1 MVLEQLVE
9 TASDP
14 RKILSDF
21 RSRCNKIGNVFTITY
36 KRAVVAIYDYDREQA
51 GGLPKNS
58 FLLAAKETDD
68 RSLILLR
75 VKDATLLPNAQQ
87 NDITRQQG
95 LDSSGGEV
103 PWADELPDWTR
114 DRLSLHGLEC
124 SVLGAFI
131 LDEGDYRYAEDID
144 NYYAVHELMVWK
156 PSSEVLDI
164 IVNHQHRSNE
174 FSIDS
179 GSLTAIG
186 KTRFAAAEP
195 SSAVSAEFR
204 LNPTDIMK
212 RRTVYLGMSRSG
224 KSNGLKIFAE
234 AVYRLRDSIGDEC
247 RVGQLIFDING
258 EYAQDNLQDGKA
270 LHRVHDSLGRERE
283 GEVSTYG
290 MAKPQ
295 WDPERRL
302 MKINFYGN
310 QIPRPWNTD
319 AAEEALTQL
328 VAGREVIK
336 NIMASETARYTT
348 AFRDADIAV
357 PRSIAKDDIG
367 DQVRYYRLI
376 LAYRTALAAAGL
388 TPPWETS
395 IRGPVKY
402 GLFSQKLLKAMS
414 VDKNANSDNRT
425 DYHQAAEILRNANEN
440 GFQISWDNLITV
452 FTALNKFINDGKSG
466 YDSFEQN
473 YVSDPKNRGNAWADS
488 QFKAVLRIFESQNG
502 PRSFQT
508 AREQH
513 DAGQGRDYV
522 DEVID
527 DLRAGKLVIV
537 DQSGGDP
544 EQNANAAERV
554 MWRVFNAQQDL
565 FKNRMAQ
572 GEQGEGGMNGH
583 VIAYIEEAHNLLP
596 SRSTPETLKGVWA
609 RSAKEGSKYNLG
621 MVLATQAPSSIMPE
635 ILSETDNWI
644 VAYLNSAKERR
655 VVSDYMDFEDF
666 VEQIG
671 SVSEQGFVRIRTLSQ
686 AYTVPVQLNKFW
698 LGEMDSQGSSD
709 NPGSMNGVA
718 TQENTNRQ
726 LSL

>member
-1 MVLEQLVE
+1 MLEQLVKS
-9 TASDP
+9 ASDP
-14 RKILSDF
+14 RQILSDF
-21 RSRCNKIGNVFTITY
+21 RSRCDKVGNVFTITY

-51 GGLPKNS
+51 GGISKNS

-68 RSLILLR
+68 HSLILLR
-75 VKDATLLPNAQQ
+75 VKDAATLPNAQQ

-174 FSIDS
+174 FAIDS

-195 SSAVSAEFR
+195 LNAVSAEFR

-234 AVYRLRDSIGDEC
+234 AVYRLRDSIGEHC
-247 RVGQLIFDING
+247 RVGQLIFDVNG
-258 EYAQDNLQDGKA
+258 EYAQDNLQGEG
-270 LHRVHDSLGRERE
+270 LHRVNESIGRERQ
-283 GEVSTYG
+283 GEVATYG
-290 MAKPQ
+290 LMVPD
-295 WDPERRL
+295 WDKKRKLMRL
-302 MKINFYGN
+302 NFFG
-310 QIPRPWNTD
+310 QLIPMPWSKE
-319 AAEEALTQL
+319 AAQNALDEML
-328 VAGREVIK
+328 AGRKIVEGMLSDADSLYVK
-336 NIMASETARYTT
+336 S
-348 AFRDADIAV
+348 FRDADLAIPMDADGDAGV
-357 PRSIAKDDIG
+357 QTRYCRS
-367 DQVRYYRLI
+367 VLV
-376 LAYRTALAAAGL
+376 YRTALAAAGL
-388 TPPWETS
+388 KTPWANASLRSPAS
-395 IRGPVKY
+395 G
-402 GLFSQKLLKAMS
+402 SLLGGDLAKALAS
-414 VDKNANSDNRT
+414 KSNAASKNKEEYQVASDFLNDANDDN
-425 DYHQAAEILRNANEN
+425 H
-440 GFQISWDNLITV
+440 QISWDKLHRV
-452 FTALNKFINDGKSG
+452 FTALYKFTTDERSAYKEFEKKQISRSKS
-466 YDSFEQN
+466 
-473 YVSDPKNRGNAWADS
+473 GNAWADPRFTALLS
-488 QFKAVLRIFESQNG
+488 IFRSQNG
-502 PRSFQT
+502 PRLLQT

-513 DAGQGRDYV
+513 DPDR
-522 DEVID
+522 VID
-527 DLRAGKLVIV
+527 FAQEVVNDLQDGKLVIV
-537 DQSGGDP
+537 DQSGGAP
-544 EQNANAAERV
+544 EQNANVAERV
-554 MWRVFNAQQDL
+554 MWRVFNSQQDL
-565 FKNRMAQ
+565 FKNRIAQ
-572 GEQGEGGMNGH
+572 GRQSDGGMDGH

-596 SRSTPETLKGVWA
+596 SRSTSETLKSVWA

-621 MVLATQAPSSIMPE
+621 LVLATQAPSSIMPE

-671 SVSEQGFVRIRTLSQ
+671 SVSEQGYVRIRTLSQ
-686 AYTVPVQLNKFW
+686 AYTVPVQLKKFW

-709 NPGSMNGVA
+709 ISGPMNGVA
-718 TQENTNRQ
+718 TQGNTNSQ

>member
-1 MVLEQLVE
+1 MLKQLVE
-9 TASDP
+9 SASDS
-14 RKILSDF
+14 RQILLSF
-21 RSRCNKIGNVFTITY
+21 RSRSRKVGDVFTIAY
-36 KRAVVAIYDYDREQA
+36 KNAVIAIRDYDREQA
-51 GGLPKNS
+51 GGISKNS

-75 VKDATLLPNAQQ
+75 VKDATTLPNAQQ

-95 LDSSGGEV
+95 LDASGGEG
-103 PWADELPDWTR
+103 PWAVELSHWTR

-131 LDEGDYRYAEDID
+131 LDEDDLRYAEDID

-156 PSSEVLDI
+156 PNSEVLNI

-174 FSIDS
+174 FTVDS
-179 GSLTAIG
+179 SSLKAIG

-195 SSAVSAEFR
+195 HNAVSAEFR

-224 KSNGLKIFAE
+224 KSNGLKIFSE
-234 AVYRLRDSIGDEC
+234 AVYLLRDSIGEHC

-258 EYAQDNLQDGKA
+258 EYAQDNPQDGKA
-270 LHRVHDSLGRERE
+270 LHRVHESLERERQ
-283 GEVSTYG
+283 GEVATYG
-290 MAKPQ
+290 MVIPP
-295 WDPERRL
+295 WDTERNL

-310 QIPRPWNTD
+310 AIPRPWDTG
-319 AAEEALTQL
+319 AVEEALIQL
-328 VAGREVIK
+328 MAGREVIK

-357 PRSIAKDDIG
+357 PSSIAVNDYGAQI
-367 DQVRYYRLI
+367 RYYRLI

-388 TPPWETS
+388 EPPWEPS
-395 IRGPVKY
+395 IRGPGKY
-402 GLFSQKLLKAMS
+402 GLFSQDLLKAMS
-414 VDKNANSDNRT
+414 VDKNDNSDNKT
-425 DYHQAAEILRNANEN
+425 DYHHAAELLRNSNANN
-440 GFQISWDNLITV
+440 FQISWNNLITV
-452 FTALNKFINDGKSG
+452 LTALNKFINDRKSG
-466 YDSFEQN
+466 YDNFEQD
-473 YVSDPKNRGNAWADS
+473 YISDPSHRGDAWADS
-488 QFKAVLRIFESQNG
+488 QFKAILRIFESQNG

-513 DAGQGRDYV
+513 DAEQGRDYV

-527 DLRAGKLVIV
+527 DLHAGKLVII

-554 MWRVFNAQQDL
+554 MWRVFNAQQDM
-565 FKNRMAQ
+565 FKNRMAH
-572 GEQGEGGMNGH
+572 GGQSNDSMDGH

-621 MVLATQAPSSIMPE
+621 LVLATQAPSSIMPE

-666 VEQIG
+666 AEQIG

-686 AYTVPVQLNKFW
+686 AYTVPVQLDKFW
-698 LGEMDSQGSSD
+698 LGDMDSQDISDMSGSL
-709 NPGSMNGVA
+709 NGIA
-718 TQENTNRQ
+718 TQGSTDSQ
-726 LSL
+726 LPL